1 MAIGEG
7 NVGLVGSSERTFG
20 DEYSN
25 AAEGNEARILN
36 KSVTGTAAGA
46 NSHISKALMP
56 FKGLIYVRYL
66 DHVLYNRSVALAMSP
81 QVREATG
88 WLVYQCE
95 QYITLIYDR
104 DAGPPTLKGGDPK
117 ASGLVLLRS
126 DIVEFKRLYE
136 LLTTQIGFEHNL
148 KAQNALLKNRVGA
161 SRQRSEKLSSKNLGA
176 RKN

>member
-1 MAIGEG
+1 MASGEG
-7 NVGLVGSSERTFG
+7 NVGLVDSSEFPFG
-20 DEYSN
+20 DEYSIG
-25 AAEGNEARILN
+25 AEGNEARILN
-36 KSVTGTAAGA
+36 KAVTGTAAGA
-46 NSHISKALMP
+46 NSHISKALMT

-88 WLVYQCE
+88 WLVYECE

-126 DIVEFKRLYE
+126 DIVEFKRLDE
-136 LLTTQIGFEHNL
+136 LLPPKIGFEHNL
-148 KAQNALLKNRVGA
+148 KAQNALLKTRVGA
-161 SRQRSEKLSSKNLGA
+161 SRQRSEKLSSKKS
-176 RKN
+176 RSHKN